1 MFSRFALW
9 YLLASPVARVF
20 RGSPSLHVLQR
31 HRSRLYTFVVLA
43 GMLWGSLAAVAAA
56 GLTGRSSPG
65 GAVAMAQAAVANQSG
80 QVREFTLE
88 AVEAQIDLAPG
99 VTVRAWTYNGQLP
112 GPELRVREGDT
123 VRVLVKNS
131 LPVPTTIHWHGIDL
145 VNNMDGVPGVTQ
157 DPIMP
162 GETYTY
168 QFVAK
173 PAGTRWYHSHQDPE
187 VQVPLGLYG
196 PLIVEPREVV
206 PAAGQP
212 APVKYDREYTV
223 LLQEWALG
231 LTPEVALGLE
241 GALPP
246 KTHSK
251 ELDHDLFLMNGRIGE
266 AIPPLVIKPGQRI
279 RIRLINA
286 GSLVHS
292 IHLHGHQFKIIATD
306 GNPVPPAAQLTKD
319 TVTIGPAERYDLE
332 VAGDNPG
339 HWMFHCHMEHHMANG
354 MMTML
359 MYEGYQAPQLATGHL
374 QHLPA
379 GAGSTASADPATAGA
394 RVAMT
399 DNRFGPAAITV
410 PAGTTV
416 AWNNQGAN
424 VHTITSLDGLFDSGA
439 ITPGTSFAYTFARPG
454 TYRVICRQHLLNG
467 MAGVVTVQ

>member
-1 MFSRFALW
+1 MLWRRPLRIPAFPVNVQTRFQTSW
-9 YLLASPVARVF
+9 ARVCTCILLVGMAWHTAVLIAALGPAGA
-20 RGSPSLHVLQR
+20 GSS
-31 HRSRLYTFVVLA
+31 
-43 GMLWGSLAAVAAA
+43 GSTARV
-56 GLTGRSSPG
+56 
-65 GAVAMAQAAVANQSG
+65 AQAAAANQSG
-80 QVREFTLE
+80 EVREFTLE
-88 AVEAQIDLAPG
+88 AVEARIDLAPG

-131 LPVPTTIHWHGIDL
+131 LPVPTTIHWHGID
-145 VNNMDGVPGVTQ
+145 VANNMDGVPGVTQ
-157 DPIMP
+157 DPIQP
-162 GETYTY
+162 GKTFTY

-196 PLIVEPREVV
+196 PLIVEPRGSA
-206 PAAGQP
+206 PPAGQP
-212 APVKYDREYTV
+212 AAQPYDRDYTV
-223 LLQEWALG
+223 MLQEWALG
-231 LTPEVALGLE
+231 LTPEVAIGVE

-251 ELDHDLFLMNGRIGE
+251 ELDHDFFLMNGRIGE
-266 AIPPLVIKPGQRI
+266 AIPPLMIKQGQRI

-319 TVTIGPAERYDLE
+319 TVTLGPAERYDLE
-332 VAGDNPG
+332 ITGESPG
-339 HWMFHCHMEHHMANG
+339 YWMFHCHMEHHMANG
-354 MMTML
+354 MMTL
-359 MYEGYQAPQLATGHL
+359 LQYEGYQPPHLATSHL
-374 QHLPA
+374 HTVPVA
-379 GAGSTASADPATAGA
+379 AGSTASADPATAGA

-399 DNRFGPAAITV
+399 DNRFGPGAITV
-410 PAGTTV
+410 PAGTTI
-416 AWNNQGAN
+416 AWTNQGAN
-424 VHTITSLDGLFDSGA
+424 IHTVTSLDGLFDSGA
-439 ITPGTSFAYTFARPG
+439 VMPGTSFAYTFARPG